1 MPVSVTKKSRVFKV
15 ASETPVVDLVAP
27 DLTEPVPVP
36 VPVPVAT
43 EPVPVATEPVATE
56 PVPVATEPVPV
67 ATEPVPVATEPVPLD
82 FDTEVAGLEPAVAAE
97 PEMWRGIELE
107 PVKTDM
113 PPLESD
119 KEEESDSEMPPLCTG
134 KCTDCDCSSLKNN
147 KGLTI
152 SAMIEK
158 AIEDHLSP
166 EESADDA
173 DAENEDEDEDESEA
187 ENTRPRTI
195 SDTIKETLEEHL
207 NPKEPPSRPDYTL
220 IIVSLTLAI
229 GLWRLYVSVNTS
241 VNGRNEF

>member
-15 ASETPVVDLVAP
+15 ASETPVVAVDLTAPDLVAP
-27 DLTEPVPVP
+27 EPAVPVTA
-36 VPVPVAT
+36 VPVTAVPVTAVPLAT
-43 EPVPVATEPVATE
+43 EPV
-56 PVPVATEPVPV
+56 
-67 ATEPVPVATEPVPLD
+67 D
-82 FDTEVAGLEPAVAAE
+82 FDTEVAGLEPVLATE

-119 KEEESDSEMPPLCTG
+119 KEEESDSEMPPLCTA
-134 KCTDCDCSSLKNN
+134 KCTDCDCSVLKNN

-158 AIEDHLSP
+158 AIEEHLSP
-166 EESADDA
+166 QESDADDA
-173 DAENEDEDEDESEA
+173 DAENEDESEDLSEA

-207 NPKEPPSRPDYTL
+207 NPKEPPSRPNYTL
-220 IIVSLTLAI
+220 IIVAITLAI
-229 GLWRLYVSVNTS
+229 GLWQLYISVNTGI
-241 VNGRNEF
+241 NTLHEF